1 LIKRAIKEKRIMFI
15 GIILIIV
22 GVLLLLAKLDI
33 ISGGFWDYFWPVIL
47 VALGAKIILGRNKHP
62 A

>member
-1 LIKRAIKEKRIMFI
+1 MFV
-15 GIILIIV
+15 GILLIIV